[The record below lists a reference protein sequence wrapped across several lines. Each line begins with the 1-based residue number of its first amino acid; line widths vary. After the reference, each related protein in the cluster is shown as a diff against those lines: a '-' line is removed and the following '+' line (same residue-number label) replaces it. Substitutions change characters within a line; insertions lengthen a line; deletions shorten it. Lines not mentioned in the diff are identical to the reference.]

1 MTVRSENSRH
11 NTLRAIYH
19 INARMSLL
27 HAVQGIDISRCFE
40 YTEAYRQIRH
50 STPNMSV
57 LDVGSYRSPFPAFL
71 ASKGYHVSIVD
82 LDPAV
87 GQQLKWISKTLGSN
101 TSIGVHITDV
111 TALPFLEN
119 TFHVVTC
126 ISTLEHIPGDGDGA
140 AMREIAR
147 VLRVGGACFISV
159 PYSTRAREG
168 RWRKWFQRWFDL
180 DMALSRLV
188 EPSGLSL
195 VRTGFVM
202 GGTVGRLADAWY
214 RLPALLRHAFSWSH
228 VLLFPRAFEMDEAN
242 KNDARVIWLLL
253 EKREDASTSNS

>member
-1 MTVRSENSRH
+1 MTSVDSRYDA
-11 NTLRAIYH
+11 LRAIYH

-27 HAVQGIDISRCFE
+27 HAMQGIDISRCFE
-40 YTEAYRQIRH
+40 YTEAYRQIGPLDPHARI
-50 STPNMSV
+50 
-57 LDVGSYRSPFPAFL
+57 LDVGTYRSPFPAFL
-71 ASKGYHVSIVD
+71 ASRGHDVSIVD

-87 GQQLKWISKTLGSN
+87 GQQVKWSSRASESGTRLR
-101 TSIGVHITDV
+101 VHVADAI
-111 TALPFLEN
+111 ALPFAEGA
-119 TFHVVTC
+119 FDVVTC

-168 RWRKWFQRWFDL
+168 RWRKWFQRWFDV

-188 EPSGLSL
+188 EPSGLCL
-195 VRTGFVM
+195 VRTGLMM
-202 GGTVGRLADAWY
+202 GGTVGKLADAWY

-228 VLLFPRAFEMDEAN
+228 VLLFPHAFDMDEAD

-253 EKREDASTSNS
+253 EKQEDASTSDS